1 MIHTS
6 RCISAL
12 LIRAEYLV
20 SIASRHPDHA
30 ETAKEAA
37 QRSIATLRHATQVTV
52 PDAVWAIHEA
62 LSGPLSSVELERM
75 SGDLFGLRYAVEAQE
90 DTCALR
96 ATEHGEMRS
105 TFLHNVNQ
113 LHLSSIEPLIQKG
126 REIEVALT
134 AGRDAAYKDMEHKV
148 CSGASLD
155 DVEASAVDVSALHSK
170 VLKANMQIRVVQ
182 EVVNERS

>member
-75 SGDLFGLRYAVEAQE
+75 SGDLFGLRYDVEAQA
-90 DTCALR
+90 DCRALY
-96 ATEHGEMRS
+96 ATEKEQAARALQTNINALNIS
-105 TFLHNVNQ
+105 VV
-113 LHLSSIEPLIQKG
+113 EPLIQKG
-126 REIEVALT
+126 REVEQALT
-134 AGRDAAYKDMEHKV
+134 AKRIAAYDDLARKV
-148 CSGASLD
+148 EDGGSLE
-155 DVEASAVDVSALHSK
+155 DVEAIAVEISALHSQIMRT
-170 VLKANMQIRVVQ
+170 NMQTKVIQEAVQ
-182 EVVNERS
+182 